1 MPYPGILA
9 RQIIEHSNTAL
20 IIMLMM
26 MMIKIMMIMMIMIM
40 MIVSWR

>member
-20 IIMLMM
+20 IIMLL
-26 MMIKIMMIMMIMIM
+26 MMIIKIMMIMIM
-40 MIVSWR
+40 MIMIVS